1 MTDSRG
7 RAAPGAGDTH
17 RGLALPG
24 RGDLGGNAAH
34 IIKQS
39 KGAQNR
45 PVPRP
50 FLSFLK
56 VPTARK
62 EKISN
67 PGQIRDT
74 PASSRKKSPA
84 EAGPKGKGYIG
95 YWRKRG
101 FRSRTIQGAGDRS
114 NRKGPAEAGPWVHR
128 VFAEEA
134 FRNRT
139 IRDTR
144 ASSAH

>member
-84 EAGPKGKGYIG
+84 EAGRKHTSGSQWSCSGPMQAMLLGL
-95 YWRKRG
+95 WRLDHDLGR
-101 FRSRTIQGAGDRS
+101 
-114 NRKGPAEAGPWVHR
+114 H
-128 VFAEEA
+128 
-134 FRNRT
+134 
-139 IRDTR
+139 
-144 ASSAH
+144 